1 MTEIRQQ
8 ISELDKQILE
18 LTEKKVDLYAKI
30 EDDKLE
36 EFKKLEWTKDCLA
49 LLHYTSMGGIGFA
62 DFQIK
67 LSNAPK
73 FYGTNR
79 HINLAGKEH
88 SCSYQNLVYKSGDME
103 DFSCFET
110 SNVDLL
116 LELLAKVKFKKLEYP
131 RNLFRVLEA
140 VAKKAAEENV

>member
-1 MTEIRQQ
+1 MTEIRQE

-18 LTEKKVDLYAKI
+18 LTEKKVNLYAKI

-49 LLHYTSMGGIGFA
+49 LVQYTSMGGIGFA
-62 DFQIK
+62 DYQIK

-79 HINLAGKEH
+79 HITIAGDQN
-88 SCSYQNLVYKSGDME
+88 SCCYQNLVYKSGDFE
-103 DFSCFET
+103 DFACFET

-116 LELLAKVKFKKLEYP
+116 IELLGKVKFKKLEYP
-131 RNLFRVLEA
+131 KNLFRVLEA
-140 VAKKAAEENV
+140 VAKKAAEDNV